1 MVLSDGAAICGGGLE
16 RVQASVLERLGEVF
30 RSAPMVEM
38 LGIALSARLREAVEA
53 PIPGFRRALLELR
66 HAVRERA
73 LRGAP
78 SSAMVGAMQAMWHVA
93 TAQAKRLSGESDE
106 RQMASLV
113 RATEAVSRTEAEVIA
128 LIRARR
134 RGEFRM
140 AAGRRREE
148 QLQGVKW

>member
-1 MVLSDGAAICGGGLE
+1 
-16 RVQASVLERLGEVF
+16 
-30 RSAPMVEM
+30 MVEM